1 MKIKHSKYKNTGLI
15 FELLVKQI
23 AADTLSKSESPAVR
37 ILKKYYTGN
46 SALVKEFRL
55 YEFILKN
62 KNVSQTKADT
72 IISSIIEVSRKLD
85 RETLRRQKYDI
96 IKEIKEAYDLDKFFS
111 TSVRDYKPLAA
122 VYCLM
127 EAQNSPDLSDPQV
140 LIDNKTTIL
149 EHLTETVQSEQ
160 DVKDKLIEEY
170 SKYDE
175 DLRILTY
182 KILLEKFNG
191 EYGDLLPAQKN
202 ILKEFI
208 TSGNSQV
215 GLRTI
220 YNKEVETVREQISSF
235 AENTTDSVLKIKLN
249 EILKVILPLD
259 NKTKVDDSNIVE
271 VLQYHEL
278 VSELAKL

>member
-149 EHLTETVQSEQ
+149 EHLTETAQSEQ

>member
-23 AADTLSKSESPAVR
+23 AADTLSNKDSAAVKL
-37 ILKKYYTGN
+37 LKKHFTGS

-62 KNVSQTKADT
+62 RGVQQHKADAIVGT
-72 IISSIIEVSRKLD
+72 IIELSRKLD
-85 RETLRRQKYDI
+85 RETLRRQKYEL
-96 IKEIKEAYDLDKFFS
+96 IKELKDSYDLDKFFS
-111 TSVRDYKPLAA
+111 TTVNDYKALAA

-127 EAQNSPDLSDPQV
+127 EAQNTSELTDPQIIV
-140 LIDNKTTIL
+140 DNKTTIL
-149 EHLTETVQSEQ
+149 EHLTAVKQNEQ

-182 KILLEKFNG
+182 KILLERFNG
-191 EYGDLLPAQKN
+191 AYEDLLPSQKN
-202 ILKEFI
+202 LLKEFI
-208 TSGNSQV
+208 THGNSHV
-215 GLRTI
+215 GLRKLV
-220 YNKEVETVREQISSF
+220 NEQIDGIKVAIQALS
-235 AENTTDSVLKIKLN
+235 ERLTDDILKIKLN
-249 EILKVILPLD
+249 EILKVIQPLD
-259 NKTKVDDSNIVE
+259 NKTKVEDSHIVE

-278 VSELAKL
+278 VSELEKL

>member
-208 TSGNSQV
+208 TSGSSQV

>member
-1 MKIKHSKYKNTGLI
+1 
-15 FELLVKQI
+15 
-23 AADTLSKSESPAVR
+23 
-37 ILKKYYTGN
+37 
-46 SALVKEFRL
+46 
-55 YEFILKN
+55 
-62 KNVSQTKADT
+62 
-72 IISSIIEVSRKLD
+72 
-85 RETLRRQKYDI
+85 
-96 IKEIKEAYDLDKFFS
+96 
-111 TSVRDYKPLAA
+111 
-122 VYCLM
+122 M

>member
-23 AADTLSKSESPAVR
+23 AADTLSNRDSAAVKL
-37 ILKKYYTGN
+37 LKKYFTGN
-46 SALVKEFRL
+46 TALVKEFRL

-62 KNVSQTKADT
+62 RGVSQSKADT
-72 IISSIIEVSRKLD
+72 IVGTIIEISRKLD
-85 RETLRRQKYDI
+85 RETLRRQKYDL
-96 IKEIKEAYDLDKFFS
+96 IKELKEAYDLDKFF
-111 TSVRDYKPLAA
+111 TTTVNDYKALAA

-127 EAQNSPDLSDPQV
+127 EAQNTAELTDPQIIV
-140 LIDNKTTIL
+140 DNKTTIL
-149 EHLTETVQSEQ
+149 EHLTAVKQNEQ

-191 EYGDLLPAQKN
+191 TYGDLLPSQKN
-202 ILKEFI
+202 LLKEFI
-208 TSGNSQV
+208 THGNSNV
-215 GLRTI
+215 GLRKLV
-220 YNKEVETVREQISSF
+220 NEQIEGIKVAIQALTEKLS
-235 AENTTDSVLKIKLN
+235 DDILKIKLN
-249 EILKVILPLD
+249 EILKVIQPLD
-259 NKTKVDDSNIVE
+259 NKTKVEDSHIVE

-278 VSELAKL
+278 VSELEKL

>member
-149 EHLTETVQSEQ
+149 EHLTETAQSEQ

-182 KILLEKFNG
+182 KILLERFNG